1 MAVCS
6 HLEDYATQYR
16 LVEDAYR
23 LCVSLIDAV
32 VAEGPGD
39 GRAGTLAGAISDWR
53 AKDARLRDLLLELV
67 KAGRVRV
74 PRRLVAAGGRRHAV
88 RPQGSIIC
96 STCRRTLPRLTYAEW
111 QFAHNGTVTFRGREL
126 PGGHPA
132 AV

>member
-16 LVEDAYR
+16 LVEAAYHQ
-23 LCVSLIDAV
+23 CVTLIDAV
-32 VAEGPGD
+32 LADGPGD
-39 GRAGTLAGAISDWR
+39 GRAGVLAGALVDWR
-53 AKDARLRDLLLELV
+53 TKDARLRDLLLELV
-67 KAGRVRV
+67 RSGRVRV
-74 PRRLVAAGGRRHAV
+74 PRRLVAAGVRRHAV

-96 STCRRTLPRLTYAEW
+96 ATCRRTLPRLRYAEW

-126 PGGHPA
+126 PGGHLA

>member
-1 MAVCS
+1 MAVCT
-6 HLEDYATQYR
+6 HLEDYATQFR
-16 LVEDAYR
+16 LVEAAYR
-23 LCVSLIDAV
+23 QCVSLTDAV

-39 GRAGTLAGAISDWR
+39 GRAAVLAGALGEWR
-53 AKDARLRDLLLELV
+53 VKDAKLRDMLLDLV
-67 KAGRVRV
+67 TSGRVRV
-74 PRRLVAAGGRRHAV
+74 PRRLVAAGARRHAV

>member
-1 MAVCS
+1 MAVCT
-6 HLEDYATQYR
+6 HLEDYGTQYR
-16 LVEDAYR
+16 LVEAAYR
-23 LCVSLIDAV
+23 QCVGLIDAV
-32 VAEGPGD
+32 VAEGPGG
-39 GRAGTLAGAISDWR
+39 GRAGALAAAIGDWR
-53 AKDARLRDLLLELV
+53 AKDAVLRDQLLELV

-74 PRRLVAAGGRRHAV
+74 PRRLVAAGARRHAT

-96 STCRRTLPRLTYAEW
+96 STCRRTLPRLKYGEW